1 MTNTPLSLK
10 TRTSHAARPS
20 LGERVRQL
28 RINQGLTQTDLA
40 GERFSKEYVSQIE
53 RGKTRPTGET
63 VTWLAERLNVD
74 AGFLLNGVSSGERE
88 RVESVIARAEAAL
101 ESYDYAGVAPILGGV
116 AEALARVSAPDLELR
131 ALTSEAWAQMYL
143 GEVRD
148 AIRLLERARQLAEDV
163 AFTDVD
169 RADVLF
175 RLGACRYNL
184 SSIATSVSLLTQALK
199 LADESEMPCDRLRS
213 LILEWR
219 SRCYQRQRDFEAA
232 REDIERA
239 LELANGIDDRYG
251 MAQAHFQASLVAER
265 QGRWVLS
272 RTHAEQA
279 KTLYEEIAHQTN
291 VGKLLNNLGGLNF
304 LLGKPDEAIAYLK
317 ELSASPSRS
326 EATSTPASPF
336 RRSRRCI
343 SAPASSSWPRSR
355 RVTRSSCST
364 AATTTW
370 TRSATR
376 SSSWAARSSSRAGST
391 RRRRCSPKPSRASAS
406 FHPQAIGR
414 RPGSQEAISRPSAAR
429 TVQPQTSTGAL
440 PKRSRTSTSNRKE
453 VTYMRGRTIPITAL
467 VALTTASLFL
477 AKLHMFFP
485 GFCRGG

>member
-1 MTNTPLSLK
+1 MTNTPLTLK
-10 TRTSHAARPS
+10 TRSLHATRPS

-53 RGKTRPTGET
+53 RGKTRPTEET
-63 VTWLAERLNVD
+63 VAWLAERLNVD

-88 RVESVIARAEAAL
+88 RVESVVARAEAAL
-101 ESYDYAGVAPILGGV
+101 ESFDYAGVAPILGSV
-116 AEALARVSAPDLELR
+116 ADALARVSAPDLELR
-131 ALTSEAWAQMYL
+131 SLTADAWAQMYL

-148 AIRLLERARQLAEDV
+148 AIRLLERARQLAEDA
-163 AFTDVD
+163 AFTDVN

-184 SSIATSVSLLTQALK
+184 SSIATSVSLLSQALK
-199 LADESEMPCDRLRS
+199 LADESAMPCDRLRS

-279 KTLYEEIAHQTN
+279 KTLYEEIAHQAN

-317 ELSASPSRS
+317 DAFRVALEVGSDLDAGFAVSSLAQVHLRTGELELAEEQARHALELLEGRDDYVDEIGNAQLVLGRSLLEQGRLDEAQSMFAEAELSFGQLS
-326 EATSTPASPF
+326 
-336 RRSRRCI
+336 
-343 SAPASSSWPRSR
+343 
-355 RVTRSSCST
+355 
-364 AATTTW
+364 
-370 TRSATR
+370 
-376 SSSWAARSSSRAGST
+376 
-391 RRRRCSPKPSRASAS
+391 SAS
-406 FHPQAIGR
+406 HKAAAWIARGDLEAKRGDDRAAADLYRRAAEALQDFH
-414 RPGSQEAISRPSAAR
+414 
-429 TVQPQTSTGAL
+429 
-440 PKRSRTSTSNRKE
+440 
-453 VTYMRGRTIPITAL
+453 
-467 VALTTASLFL
+467 F
-477 AKLHMFFP
+477 
-485 GFCRGG
+485 

>member
-1 MTNTPLSLK
+1 MSNTPLTLQ
-10 TRTSHAARPS
+10 TRTHQATRPS

-40 GERFSKEYVSQIE
+40 GDRFSKEYVSQIE
-53 RGKTRPTGET
+53 RGKTRPTSET
-63 VTWLAERLNVD
+63 VAWLAERLSVD

-101 ESYDYAGVAPILGGV
+101 ESYDYAGVAPILGSV
-116 AEALARVSAPDLELR
+116 ADALARVSAPDLELR
-131 ALTSEAWAQMYL
+131 SLTAEAWAQMYL

-148 AIRLLERARQLAEDV
+148 SIRLLERARQLAEDV

-184 SSIATSVSLLTQALK
+184 SSIATSVSLLSQALK
-199 LADESEMPCDRLRS
+199 LADESGMPCDRLRS

-239 LELANGIDDRYG
+239 LELANGIDDRYA

-279 KTLYEEIAHQTN
+279 KTLYEEIAHQAN

-304 LLGKPDEAIAYLK
+304 LLGKPDEAKVYLK
-317 ELSASPSRS
+317 DAFRVALETGSDLDAGFAVSSLAQVHLRTGELDLAEEQARHALELLDGRDDYMDEIGNAQLVLGRSLLEQGRLDEAQASFDDAESSLGQLSSASHRAAAWIAKGDL
-326 EATSTPASPF
+326 EAKRGEDRAAADLY
-336 RRSRRCI
+336 RR
-343 SAPASSSWPRSR
+343 
-355 RVTRSSCST
+355 
-364 AATTTW
+364 AAE
-370 TRSATR
+370 ALQD
-376 SSSWAARSSSRAGST
+376 
-391 RRRRCSPKPSRASAS
+391 
-406 FHPQAIGR
+406 FH
-414 RPGSQEAISRPSAAR
+414 
-429 TVQPQTSTGAL
+429 
-440 PKRSRTSTSNRKE
+440 
-453 VTYMRGRTIPITAL
+453 
-467 VALTTASLFL
+467 F
-477 AKLHMFFP
+477 
-485 GFCRGG
+485 

>member
-1 MTNTPLSLK
+1 MSSTPLTLQ
-10 TRTSHAARPS
+10 TRTHQATRPS

-40 GERFSKEYVSQIE
+40 GDRFSKEYVSQIE
-53 RGKTRPTGET
+53 RGKTRPTSET
-63 VTWLAERLNVD
+63 VAWLAERLSVD

-88 RVESVIARAEAAL
+88 RVESVVARAEAAL
-101 ESYDYAGVAPILGGV
+101 ESYDYAGVAPILGSV
-116 AEALARVSAPDLELR
+116 ADALARVSAPDLELR
-131 ALTSEAWAQMYL
+131 SLTAEAWAQMYL

-148 AIRLLERARQLAEDV
+148 SIRLLERARQLAEDV

-184 SSIATSVSLLTQALK
+184 SSIATSVSLLSQALK
-199 LADESEMPCDRLRS
+199 LADESGMPCDRLRS

-239 LELANGIDDRYG
+239 LELANGIDDRYA

-279 KTLYEEIAHQTN
+279 KTLYEEIAHQAN

-304 LLGKPDEAIAYLK
+304 LLGKPDEAKVYLK
-317 ELSASPSRS
+317 DAFRVALETGSDLDAGFAISSLAQVHLRTGELDLAEEQARHALELLDGRDDYMDEIGNAQLVLGRSLLEQGRLDEAQASFDDAESSLGQLSSASHRAAAWIAKGDL
-326 EATSTPASPF
+326 EAKRGEDRAAADLY
-336 RRSRRCI
+336 RR
-343 SAPASSSWPRSR
+343 
-355 RVTRSSCST
+355 
-364 AATTTW
+364 AAE
-370 TRSATR
+370 ALQD
-376 SSSWAARSSSRAGST
+376 
-391 RRRRCSPKPSRASAS
+391 
-406 FHPQAIGR
+406 FH
-414 RPGSQEAISRPSAAR
+414 
-429 TVQPQTSTGAL
+429 
-440 PKRSRTSTSNRKE
+440 
-453 VTYMRGRTIPITAL
+453 
-467 VALTTASLFL
+467 F
-477 AKLHMFFP
+477 
-485 GFCRGG
+485 